1 MSNKVIATTKIEGLN
16 DVELYHDGKEYVV
29 AYSIYKTFHD
39 TIDAAFE
46 DYIKAIDM
54 AYDDYRQYMG

>member
-29 AYSIYKTFHD
+29 AYGIYKTYWD
-39 TIDAAFE
+39 TIDEAFE
-46 DYIKAIDM
+46 DYIKAVGV
-54 AYDDYRQYMG
+54 AYDDYR